1 MREANV
7 VTEKDFARFGE
18 YLMVLLAATAEVLQ
32 EREAELQRK
41 YPNYETS
48 NDHKSDETYHE
59 YVMSIGTYELMS
71 RIVEVYNTLGEPA
84 ELKLPLSSMN

>member
-1 MREANV
+1 MVNQ
-7 VTEKDFARFGE
+7 KSFARFGE

-41 YPNYETS
+41 YPNFETN
-48 NDHKSDETYHE
+48 NDHKSDEKYHE
-59 YVMSIGTYELMS
+59 YIMSIGTYELMS
-71 RIVEVYNTLGEPA
+71 RIVEVYNNLDEPA